1 MPYTIG
7 SIAPS
12 WMIGIIKDMLKS
24 ARGRVSFA
32 PLGEHWLGLAGFG
45 AITRGAR
52 DMALVMDVISG
63 NMAGDRWRTTPPTR
77 NELNLVST
85 RTNCFNLRCSH
96 IKAIP
101 NTCAIDLLIF
111 AQIVYWDYS
120 DIPEQK
126 KIFAV
131 KDLFHTD
138 MEKLAHKTFYPDKNI
153 HLFRVLYANPRY
165 RNIPIIHRA
174 ERFSSQRE
182 EQFAAIVIIPCPNTA
197 VISFQGTDSSLLG
210 WKENFN
216 MACRCPVPAQ
226 LDAKNFL
233 EKILPKLKEE
243 KIYLVGHSKGG
254 NLAEY
259 AAITIDDH
267 LGRRITKVLDFDGP
281 GFREEFIQA
290 NRDKE
295 ILKRIKK
302 YSPASSIVGS
312 IMKSFVPIRPI
323 QSSQY
328 FMLQHDPFTWLIY
341 QQGFLRA
348 TELSRFT
355 KFFHES
361 HINWLNDI
369 SDTDRQIF
377 VDASYKMISAL
388 TRSEERRVG
397 KECRSRWS
405 PYH

>member
-1 MPYTIG
+1 MNPIQITQYI
-7 SIAPS
+7 
-12 WMIGIIKDMLKS
+12 
-24 ARGRVSFA
+24 RRERRSFKEL
-32 PLGEHWLGLAGFG
+32 PLHL
-45 AITRGAR
+45 
-52 DMALVMDVISG
+52 
-63 NMAGDRWRTTPPTR
+63 
-77 NELNLVST
+77 
-85 RTNCFNLRCSH
+85 
-96 IKAIP
+96 
-101 NTCAIDLLIF
+101 IDLLIF

-131 KDLFHTD
+131 KDVFHTD
-138 MEKLAHKTFYPDKNI
+138 MEKLARKTFYPDKNI

-233 EKILPKLKEE
+233 EQMLSKLKEE

-259 AAITIDDH
+259 AAITIDNH

-281 GFREEFIQA
+281 GFREDFIQA
-290 NRDKE
+290 NKDKE

-388 TRSEERRVG
+388 DAQTVAELQTDRIRKLKELYEEFQTLEPALRDKLLFMFADFLRSLKDDFISNRKEDVKSVLQDFKNHLPNITRM
-397 KECRSRWS
+397 
-405 PYH
+405 H